1 MSRASKLIPTIV
13 ALLVVSCG
21 SEADA
26 PLGVQVTTDSGL
38 YREISIEELEPLLD
52 DPSFTVVNTHVPFGG
67 DIPGTDLSIP
77 FDEIELNLSQLPDT
91 DANIVL
97 YCRSGAMSTIAAEK
111 MTQLGYTNVFE
122 VEGGMIAWEERGLS
136 LDR

>member
-91 DANIVL
+91 DD
-97 YCRSGAMSTIAAEK
+97 
-111 MTQLGYTNVFE
+111 TNVFE